1 MGAPNYCRRHQI
13 TMAVIKSMG
22 MNLSVFGV
30 LSVLGVFEVEKLVME
45 TNSL

>member
-1 MGAPNYCRRHQI
+1 
-13 TMAVIKSMG
+13 MAVINEAMEKSMG

-30 LSVLGVFEVEKLVME
+30 LSVLGVFEVEKLIME